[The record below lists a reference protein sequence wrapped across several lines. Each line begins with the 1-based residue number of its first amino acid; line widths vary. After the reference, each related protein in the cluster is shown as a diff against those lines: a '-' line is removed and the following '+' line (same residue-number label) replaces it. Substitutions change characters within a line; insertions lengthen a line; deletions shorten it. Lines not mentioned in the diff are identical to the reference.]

1 MKCTSKKEYDCFY
14 LNEDNIENFVSWFK
28 TKINSHIVSYRY
40 DNDENFI
47 IGNDDGET
55 IDINCVVITI
65 NDEYCEGNVDLY
77 YDINRWYVLKDG
89 DLLDYSYDMFKK
101 MYAVE
106 EGVLY

>member
-1 MKCTSKKEYDCFY
+1 MKCCSKQEYDCFY
-14 LNEDNIENFVSWFK
+14 LDKYNIDDFVKWFK
-28 TKINSHIVSYRY
+28 AKINNNVVSYRY
-40 DNDENFI
+40 DKDEYFNTGNNDNAAV
-47 IGNDDGET
+47 
-55 IDINCVVITI
+55 DINCAVITI
-65 NDEYCEGNVDLY
+65 NDEYCEGDVDFY